1 MPEYTIHDLLSIMK
15 RLRKDCPW
23 DAKQTHDSLKPYLL
37 EEAYEVLETI
47 DSQNWDELARELG
60 DLLLQVV
67 FHSELASEAGHFN
80 FDDVADRIAKK
91 LVQRHPHVFNKSE
104 AISAEDVQA
113 NWEHSKL
120 KSEKRDSLLQGIPK
134 SMPALLSAQ
143 RLQEKA
149 ATVGFEWKTIQ
160 PVFDKVHEEW
170 AEFNDVYQSGNQDE
184 MRKEFGDV
192 LFALVNLGRFL
203 NINAEDA
210 LRQTNNKFI
219 RRFKHIEKNFNHD
232 HARMNKASLEEL
244 DAFWEEAKQAER
256 P

>member
-1 MPEYTIHDLLSIMK
+1 MPDYTMNDLLEIMK
-15 RLRKDCPW
+15 RLRRDCPW

-37 EEAYEVLETI
+37 EETYEVLETI
-47 DSQNWDELARELG
+47 DARNWNELARELG

-67 FHSELASEAGHFN
+67 FHSELASEAGHFD
-80 FDDVADRIAKK
+80 FTTVVDYISKK
-91 LVQRHPHVFNKSE
+91 LVERHPHVFNKSE
-104 AISAEDVQA
+104 VNSAEDVQA

-120 KSEKRDSLLQGIPK
+120 KSEKRDSLLDGIPK
-134 SMPALLSAQ
+134 TAPALLSAQ

-149 ATVGFEWKTIQ
+149 ATVGFEWETIE
-160 PVFDKVHEEW
+160 PVFDKVQEEW
-170 AEFNDVYQSGNQDE
+170 AEFNDAYHSDDKEE

-219 RRFKHIEKNFNHD
+219 RRFKHIEKNYNHD
-232 HARMNKASLEEL
+232 HKRMNQASLEEL

-256 P
+256 E